1 MNYNLKGIYNT
12 RKLQTMSLNL
22 KIDQLIA
29 KFQEVD
35 LFFPPKLKV
44 FDRIESCVRNAY
56 VQDFLLVLK
65 SSETLHF
72 SWDHELY

>member
-35 LFFPPKLKV
+35 LFFPPKL
-44 FDRIESCVRNAY
+44 
-56 VQDFLLVLK
+56 
-65 SSETLHF
+65 
-72 SWDHELY
+72 